1 MLVEPTNEFPP
12 PAGVMLGAVRYPD
25 PPSVTVNPVT
35 DPVPST
41 AAVTTA

>member
-12 PAGVMLGAVRYPD
+12 PAVMLGAVKYPD
-25 PPSVTVNPVT
+25 PPSVIVNPVT

-41 AAVTTA
+41 AVVTTA